1 MRRLD
6 SLDALPAAPGVV
18 VVGAGPAGLAAAAT
32 LAEAGLGCLLLDE
45 NPAPGG
51 QIYRGITSSPL
62 RRRAVLGADYWA
74 GEKLV
79 SALRDEQG
87 VAWLPG
93 ATVWHLADD
102 RQLGLSHEGRA
113 RLLEPSAVILAT
125 GAQERPFPIEGWTLP
140 GVMTGGGA
148 QILLKTAGCLPEGP
162 TVLAGCGPL
171 LWLLA
176 AQILRA
182 GGRIELLL
190 DTTPR
195 ANLAKA
201 LPLLPAFL
209 RSWYF
214 GKGLKLLR
222 EVQGKV
228 KVVGNVTGLKALGE
242 GRLERVAWRVGS
254 GAWRERAVDGLL
266 LHQGVVPNVNL
277 AAAAGIPLAWD
288 GTQACFRPERGAW
301 GETALDGVYLAGD
314 GGGITGA
321 EAAEASGRLAA
332 LEAARTLGALDAAER
347 DRRAAPWRT
356 RLAQAERG
364 RGFLDRLYRPADHF
378 RVAPDA
384 ALACRCEEVTGAQL
398 REAIGLGVQG
408 PNQLKSFLRCGMGPC
423 QGRFCGLT
431 VTETIAAERGL
442 SPAEVGYY
450 RLRPPVKPITLEE
463 LASLPREESDIRA
476 VARG

>member
-6 SLDALPAAPGVV
+6 SLDALPTEAGVV

-32 LAEAGLGCLLLDE
+32 LAGAGLDCLLLDE

-51 QIYRGITSSPL
+51 QIYRGVTTSPL

-79 SALRDEQG
+79 SALHDEEG

-102 RQLGLSHEGRA
+102 RQLGLSHEGRV

-148 QILLKTAGCLPEGP
+148 QILLKTAGCVPEGP

-201 LPLLPAFL
+201 LPRLPAFL

-288 GTQACFRPERGAW
+288 EYRPASARSAARGARRRWRASTWPATAAASPAPRRPRRAAGWRRWRRPERSAPSTPPSATAGPPPGKGAW
-301 GETALDGVYLAGD
+301 P
-314 GGGITGA
+314 
-321 EAAEASGRLAA
+321 R
-332 LEAARTLGALDAAER
+332 
-347 DRRAAPWRT
+347 RRAAGPSSTGSTARPTTSAWRPTRPW
-356 RLAQAERG
+356 
-364 RGFLDRLYRPADHF
+364 PA
-378 RVAPDA
+378 A
-384 ALACRCEEVTGAQL
+384 AR
-398 REAIGLGVQG
+398 R
-408 PNQLKSFLRCGMGPC
+408 
-423 QGRFCGLT
+423 
-431 VTETIAAERGL
+431 
-442 SPAEVGYY
+442 
-450 RLRPPVKPITLEE
+450 
-463 LASLPREESDIRA
+463 
-476 VARG
+476 